1 MIKMTITNLDQLLL
15 HILKKHDTGISR
27 FNICEKL
34 KLSKYKYINH
44 PYRKYSQTLILHN
57 QRTTI
62 YDTLNKLEQQGK
74 IIRYHFLEGNIGRP
88 ITLWKLNPNIEFLY

>member
-1 MIKMTITNLDQLLL
+1 MTINNLDQILLN
-15 HILKKHDTGISR
+15 ILKKHDTGISR

-34 KLSKYKYINH
+34 KLSKYKYIHH
-44 PYRKYSQTLILHN
+44 PYRKYSQTIILHN

-62 YDTLNKLEQQGK
+62 YDNLKKLEQKGL
-74 IIRYHFLEGNIGRP
+74 IIRFHFFDGNVGRP